1 MKKRS
6 WSCLRNI
13 KPLSVVCLLCN
24 AFECAETLKW
34 FTRLYLYKLD
44 NTQLSNETT
53 SCDNFLH
60 LKVINRRQLIYPRQ
74 TKKSLIYDVSSP
86 CICI

>member
-13 KPLSVVCLLCN
+13 KPLSVVCLLYN

-34 FTRLYLYKLD
+34 TSQEYI

-74 TKKSLIYDVSSP
+74 TKKISDL
-86 CICI
+86 

>member
-13 KPLSVVCLLCN
+13 KPLSVVCLLYN

-34 FTRLYLYKLD
+34 FTTVYLYKLD